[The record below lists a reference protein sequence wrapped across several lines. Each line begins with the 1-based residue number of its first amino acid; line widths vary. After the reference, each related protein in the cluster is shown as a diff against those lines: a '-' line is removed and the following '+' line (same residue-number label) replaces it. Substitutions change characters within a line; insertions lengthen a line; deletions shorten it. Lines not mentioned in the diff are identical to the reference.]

1 MAVEDSEGSPVLF
14 EDLEQSPTAPG
25 GRTVSIDQLIERW
38 WQDHFPGSAIARD
51 TQAWNVAHAAKET
64 LKRLLV
70 QARDKVL
77 KGSI

>member
-1 MAVEDSEGSPVLF
+1 MAVEDSEGSTFLP
-14 EDLEQSPTAPG
+14 EEIEQSPIAP
-25 GRTVSIDQLIERW
+25 RSRDLSIDQLIERW

-70 QARDKVL
+70 QAQDKF
-77 KGSI
+77 

>member
-1 MAVEDSEGSPVLF
+1 MAVEDSEGNAVFPQDI
-14 EDLEQSPTAPG
+14 ERSPTAAAS
-25 GRTVSIDQLIERW
+25 RTVSIDQLIERW
-38 WQDHFPGSAIARD
+38 WQDHFPGSVIARD

-70 QARDKVL
+70 QAQDKVL